1 MIDSIQNN
9 SVDYDIEF
17 INSLVSYL
25 NSNCANIKE
34 YSKLEKILTFII
46 NQENSV
52 HYMNSLSLNFSF
64 EELDNLC
71 SIEDIMGKYISNN
84 LYNDTIK
91 NYIYSFRNNSNIDS
105 VFKGFDDSIQI
116 MKQDFL
122 NCYVKYVTEVN
133 IISFNNNIDRI
144 VKLYYRYDNKSELL
158 LNFKSRKALKN
169 VYDCIESST
178 NKEKFVLDVLNM
190 QLTFEE
196 KMDNMFLYE
205 SASDR
210 FKNFIDNEFNL
221 LNVLMIV
228 KKVEKKSNLNLG
240 IDKIVSLI
248 EDKDNILQN
257 EFDSILE
264 ILKIQS
270 IDKNNTKKIIKCLID
285 KVDSDCIKKIC
296 DSIEIT
302 DERIKKLIDKKLSE
316 KELQTV

>member
-1 MIDSIQNN
+1 
-9 SVDYDIEF
+9 
-17 INSLVSYL
+17 
-25 NSNCANIKE
+25 
-34 YSKLEKILTFII
+34 
-46 NQENSV
+46 
-52 HYMNSLSLNFSF
+52 
-64 EELDNLC
+64 
-71 SIEDIMGKYISNN
+71 
-84 LYNDTIK
+84 
-91 NYIYSFRNNSNIDS
+91 
-105 VFKGFDDSIQI
+105 
-116 MKQDFL
+116 
-122 NCYVKYVTEVN
+122 
-133 IISFNNNIDRI
+133 
-144 VKLYYRYDNKSELL
+144 
-158 LNFKSRKALKN
+158 
-169 VYDCIESST
+169 
-178 NKEKFVLDVLNM
+178 M